1 MGGAFVC
8 IGGIALL
15 FGENVKFQAEVE
27 IQQTLSDKAHSIE
40 NTITQAE
47 LSANTLRTSILTL
60 HIQGAKSP
68 ETYRRLTFELFKDR
82 SAAVVGLGFGQ
93 SENGILPNQDWF
105 FSSFQVDSGSPDA
118 IGQLLPAPN
127 DTIRFVD
134 GLQANSFY
142 PESDRYKNYF
152 LSQND
157 GWSQPYQ
164 SGDRIQSTYYS
175 QIFDDRDNWLG
186 TAFVDLDSTSFNQIL
201 DDPVLYQAGNFAL
214 LTRDGQIVSYPAVPD
229 RENNSATYQSIPGLE
244 AVWSQVTIGE
254 SGLIEGDQGY
264 WAYAHVP
271 NSDWITVAFVP
282 YWAIFNRVALIT
294 VGGTATA
301 GLLLALIMVWAIR
314 ALNRR
319 LRPILETCHQLA
331 ATDEQTL
338 ALSEQQDEIGRVSIA
353 FFNLLEKIQADEE
366 KIRQEVART
375 VRVETQLQQAEA
387 AELESQALQME
398 VEHLLDV
405 VAAIEHGDLTVEAQV
420 SPRVTGLVA
429 DTLNRLIERLGAV
442 MTIVLT
448 AAQRVSQGS
457 KDLEQLAVAVTGNV
471 QQQTQ
476 SVVRVQSLMENVNQL
491 SQNTVQQAIA
501 TREAVEATEATIAQ
515 GQQEAKAMTKGITE
529 LQQETKQ
536 IVKRT
541 QTLTNYVELAAQFAK
556 DQKRIAA
563 MTRILAV
570 NASML
575 ASRTSA
581 QQDPEQLAVITREFE
596 TIAAQVNQLAT
607 QTNQSL
613 VLQQQRTDQIQTVV
627 SGLDHDVQAI
637 NQQVNRLTS
646 SVNQSYKAFD
656 TVAEVSQQVTQLG
669 EAMSQSSQA
678 IADAAQ
684 TTLQSIQTIST
695 IAVETSNQADMTQE
709 QAKQMEQLAR
719 TLLRNIEFFRLQP
732 NRKDEKKG

>member
-1 MGGAFVC
+1 
-8 IGGIALL
+8 
-15 FGENVKFQAEVE
+15 
-27 IQQTLSDKAHSIE
+27 
-40 NTITQAE
+40 
-47 LSANTLRTSILTL
+47 
-60 HIQGAKSP
+60 
-68 ETYRRLTFELFKDR
+68 
-82 SAAVVGLGFGQ
+82 
-93 SENGILPNQDWF
+93 
-105 FSSFQVDSGSPDA
+105 
-118 IGQLLPAPN
+118 
-127 DTIRFVD
+127 
-134 GLQANSFY
+134 
-142 PESDRYKNYF
+142 
-152 LSQND
+152 
-157 GWSQPYQ
+157 
-164 SGDRIQSTYYS
+164 
-175 QIFDDRDNWLG
+175 
-186 TAFVDLDSTSFNQIL
+186 
-201 DDPVLYQAGNFAL
+201 
-214 LTRDGQIVSYPAVPD
+214 
-229 RENNSATYQSIPGLE
+229 
-244 AVWSQVTIGE
+244 
-254 SGLIEGDQGY
+254 
-264 WAYAHVP
+264 
-271 NSDWITVAFVP
+271 
-282 YWAIFNRVALIT
+282 
-294 VGGTATA
+294 
-301 GLLLALIMVWAIR
+301 
-314 ALNRR
+314 
-319 LRPILETCHQLA
+319 
-331 ATDEQTL
+331 
-338 ALSEQQDEIGRVSIA
+338 
-353 FFNLLEKIQADEE
+353 
-366 KIRQEVART
+366 
-375 VRVETQLQQAEA
+375 
-387 AELESQALQME
+387 ME

-575 ASRTSA
+575 ASRASA

-695 IAVETSNQADMTQE
+695 IAAETSNQADMTQE

-732 NRKDEKKG
+732 SRKDEKKG